1 MPDFQLE
8 KLVPRSALPPAG
20 LLLGPRPSV
29 VLQTMSLVLFDDPA
43 RRTALLPLTFT
54 RPVADLRVG
63 IRTIA
68 EKWADWLE
76 TQPAFLT
83 EPYLQPK
90 FPAAEPGAVYVNG
103 AALPTAELVE
113 QVRVLSVGEGLFSEN
128 KLLACRS
135 AEPLAFGFSAK
146 KFKRIEAEATP
157 GLLRGLTDIFK
168 LNGAQ
173 IAADFARIT
182 AGRTSQPIT
191 DRFTA
196 VYNESQI
203 FVEEGADIKAAS
215 LNATG
220 GPIYIGRNAKVMEGA
235 LVQGPFAL
243 GEGSIVHLGGKMRPN
258 TTVGPFCKVGGEIG
272 TSVIW
277 GYSNKGHEGFM
288 GNSVVGA
295 WCNWGADTNNSN
307 LKNDL
312 TPVKLHHY
320 GTGQLEDTGE
330 LFVGLMMGDFSKAG
344 INTMFNTGTV
354 CGVSVNVFGAGFP
367 PKHLPSFSWGGAE
380 DLTVYRLEK
389 ALAVA
394 RETVGRRGIEFGEAD
409 QAVFREIFRR
419 THGG

>member
-1 MPDFQLE
+1 MTLI
-8 KLVPRSALPPAG
+8 
-20 LLLGPRPSV
+20 
-29 VLQTMSLVLFDDPA
+29 LFDAPA

-54 RPVADLRVG
+54 RPVAELRVG
-63 IRTIA
+63 IRNVA
-68 EKWADWLE
+68 EKWADWLGVE
-76 TQPAFLT
+76 PAFLT
-83 EPYLQPK
+83 EPYLQAK
-90 FPAAEPGAVYVNG
+90 FPAPAVTEALYVDG
-103 AALPTAELVE
+103 GVLPTADLVA
-113 QVRVLSVGEGLFSEN
+113 QVRALKAGEGLFSGST
-128 KLLACRS
+128 LLACRS
-135 AEPLAFGFSAK
+135 AAPLAYGFSGES
-146 KFKRIEAEATP
+146 FTRVEAVATP
-157 GLLRGLTDIFK
+157 PLLGGLTDVFK
-168 LNGAQ
+168 LNGPQ
-173 IAADFARIT
+173 IAADFERLT
-182 AGRTSQPIT
+182 VGRTSQPIA

-243 GEGSIVHLGGKMRPN
+243 GEGSIVHLGGKMRAN

-288 GNSVVGA
+288 GNSVIGA

-312 TPVKLHHY
+312 TTVKLHHY
-320 GTGQLEDTGE
+320 GTGQLEDTSE
-330 LFVGLMMGDFSKAG
+330 LFVGLMMGDYSKAG

-367 PKHLPSFSWGGAE
+367 PKHLPSFSWGGAD
-380 DLTVYRLEK
+380 DLTVYRLDK

-394 RETVGRRGIEFGEAD
+394 RETVSRRGLNFTEAD
-409 QAVFREIFRR
+409 EAIFREIFQR

>member
-1 MPDFQLE
+1 MAETDFAFHP
-8 KLVPRSALPPAG
+8 VHPNIPAI
-20 LLLGPRPSV
+20 LI
-29 VLQTMSLVLFDDPA
+29 QTTPMILFDDPA

-63 IRTIA
+63 IRTVA
-68 EKWADWLE
+68 EKWADWLTTE
-76 TQPAFLT
+76 PSFLT
-83 EPYLQPK
+83 EPYLQVK
-90 FPAAEPGAVYVNG
+90 FPAPSEPQALYVNG
-103 AALPTAELVE
+103 TALPTAELVA
-113 QVRVLSVGEGLFSEN
+113 QVRALKAGEGLFSGN
-128 KLLACRS
+128 DLLACRS
-135 AEPLAFGFSAK
+135 AAPLAYGFSPET
-146 KFKRIEAEATP
+146 FTRVEAETP
-157 GLLRGLTDIFK
+157 PVLLGGLTDIFK

-173 IAADFARIT
+173 IAADFERLT
-182 AGRTSQPIT
+182 AGRTSQPLT

-196 VYNESQI
+196 VYNEPQI
-203 FVEEGADIKAAS
+203 FIEEGADIKAAS

-220 GPIYIGRNAKVMEGA
+220 GPIYIGRGAKVMEGA

-277 GYSNKGHEGFM
+277 GFSNKGHEGFM

-312 TPVKLHHY
+312 TTVKLHHY
-320 GTGQLEDTGE
+320 GTDQLEDTGE

-367 PKHLPSFSWGGAE
+367 PKHLPSFSWGGAD

-394 RETVGRRGIEFGEAD
+394 RKTVNRRGLDFTDAD
-409 QAVFREIFRR
+409 EAVFREIFRR
-419 THGG
+419 THEG